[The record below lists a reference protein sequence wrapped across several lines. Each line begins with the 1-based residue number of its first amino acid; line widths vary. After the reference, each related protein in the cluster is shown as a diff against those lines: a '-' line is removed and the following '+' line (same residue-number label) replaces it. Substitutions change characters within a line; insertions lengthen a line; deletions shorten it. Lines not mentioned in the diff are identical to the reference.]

1 MSITNKVAL
10 LFIGSAVLSFYVFHG
25 SIIKVF
31 TNIIG
36 VQDAFSG
43 VIGLA
48 VMATF
53 PDMWQGYLQGIIKA
67 LGI

>member
-1 MSITNKVAL
+1 MEITNKIAL
-10 LFIGSAVLSFYVFHG
+10 AFIGTAVLSFYIFQNY
-25 SIIKVF
+25 IIKIF

-36 VQDAFSG
+36 VQDAFSS

-48 VMATF
+48 VLAAF

>member
-1 MSITNKVAL
+1 MKITNKVAF
-10 LFIGSAVLSFYVFHG
+10 LFIGSAVVSFYIFHN
-25 SIIKVF
+25 SIIKLF

-36 VQDAFSG
+36 VQDAFAS